1 MTGRKLLDRIKSY
14 MLKSNHSDRQPLDR
28 QGDGMTTTATI
39 PNSDLVFR
47 RDRDGRRALV
57 FVHGFLDDQHVWAP
71 VLAGLSAPGFETV
84 QFDQAGFGDRTAAT
98 GPVTLDRFAAD
109 LSAVVDAIGKP
120 FVLVGHSMAV
130 PATQLGPASPP
141 GAPAR
146 PGPLGAIPH
155 AATRRTRSAPGACP
169 P

>member
-1 MTGRKLLDRIKSY
+1 
-14 MLKSNHSDRQPLDR
+14 
-28 QGDGMTTTATI
+28 MTTTATI

-57 FVHGFLDDQHVWAP
+57 FVPGFLDDQHVWAP

-120 FVLVGHSMAV
+120 FVLVGHSMA
-130 PATQLGPASPP
+130 GPVIELVA
-141 GAPAR
+141 AAR
-146 PGPLGAIPH
+146 PERARWAWSWWPPS
-155 AATRRTRSAPGACP
+155 RRQVPGCPRRSSSRSNP
-169 P
+169 